1 MPKPISKYFDNNAS
15 TPLLPEVKKAIRT
28 HLDTFGNA
36 SSLHRIGQTARERIE
51 ESRSIIAQKI
61 GTIPNKILFT
71 SSATEANNQ
80 VLKSILEAPFRTKEP
95 CHILYSAIEH
105 SSIRSTVH
113 WLCERGIECDEI
125 PVDTT
130 GLVKLSELETLI
142 KPHTKLVSV
151 LLASN
156 EVGTIQNIE
165 AIQKI
170 TTKYNI
176 NLHVDAVQALGK
188 IAVSVKNIKADY
200 ISLSA
205 HKIYGP
211 KGIAALYVKNEDTIS
226 ALLHGGGHE
235 RRLRAGT
242 ENTLGILGFKAACE
256 AIDISSYQA
265 KITSLRNLLLEEL
278 KTISEAVIHTPLNN
292 SLCNTLNVGFEGVD
306 GHHLAMSL
314 DLAGYCVSTGSAC
327 SSGSIDPSPVLA
339 AMGIPLEL
347 NKSSIRIS
355 LGLYNTEE
363 SIHGL
368 IKEIKATLH

>member
-1 MPKPISKYFDNNAS
+1 MTKSISKYFDNNAS
-15 TPLLPEVKKAIRT
+15 TPLLSEVKNAIRT
-28 HLDTFGNA
+28 HFDNFGNA
-36 SSLHRIGQTARERIE
+36 SSLHRIGQTARELIE
-51 ESRSIIAQKI
+51 ESRSVIAQ
-61 GTIPNKILFT
+61 TIDTVSNKILFT

-80 VLKSILEAPFRTKEP
+80 VLKSILEDYIITKEP
-95 CHILYSAIEH
+95 CHILYSAVEH
-105 SSIRSTVH
+105 SSIRSTAK
-113 WLCERGIECDEI
+113 WLNKIGIECDEI
-125 PVDTT
+125 SVDKT
-130 GLVKLSELETLI
+130 GLVKLSEIEALI

-151 LLASN
+151 LLANN

-165 AIQKI
+165 AIHKT
-170 TTKYNI
+170 TTKHNI
-176 NLHVDAVQALGK
+176 KLHVDAVQALGK
-188 IAVSVKNIKADY
+188 MPVSAKNINADY
-200 ISLSA
+200 ISISA

-256 AIDISSYQA
+256 AIDISGYQA
-265 KITSLRNLLLEEL
+265 KIKPLRSLLIEEI
-278 KTISEAVIHTPLNN
+278 KAISKAVIHTPLNN

-306 GHHLAMSL
+306 GHHLAMNL

-368 IKEIKATLH
+368 IKEIKAKLH